1 MPVVTVKVP
10 AGSLDGH
17 RSKRAKITDVV
28 LDVEGFPSLRP
39 SVHVF
44 IEELPDGSY
53 GVGGQA
59 IDVAKLKTELTA
71 AAEPP
76 T

>member
-1 MPVVTVKVP
+1 MKVP
-10 AGSLDGH
+10 AGSLDGTQ
-17 RSKRAKITDVV
+17 KQTLIAKITDVV